1 MYNQTFVKA
10 FQISDLFAPVANP
23 VSVPESERLAYNS
36 RVIWA
41 VIAAMSVATI
51 AGYWATGL
59 SFGWSTLQAIGLGA
73 GCDPMFLSAS
83 PRKVSRSSCS
93 F

>member
-10 FQISDLFAPVANP
+10 FQISDLFSPVANP
-23 VSVPESERLAYNS
+23 VSVPESELLARNS
-36 RVIWA
+36 RVIWV
-41 VIAAMSVATI
+41 VIAAMSIATI
-51 AGYWATGL
+51 V
-59 SFGWSTLQAIGLGA
+59 

-83 PRKVSRSSCS
+83 PQKVSRSSCS